1 MKSTLYDQELKRF
14 KEKEQPEVVLLIA
27 DEPHLIRII
36 VAWPNIRISRSK
48 RLSQLQDNSDSA
60 VWNWLWENTSY
71 SREDLMVKSAV
82 PENAFAAKMSVLIG
96 NRVLYPDGTIN
107 SLVQRYLHNLVLK
120 IFDSKPKRKKKILS
134 APPSG

>member
-1 MKSTLYDQELKRF
+1 MKSTLYDEKLKYF
-14 KEKEQPEVVLLIA
+14 KENEQPEIVLLIA
-27 DEPHLIRII
+27 DEPHLIRIV
-36 VAWPNIRISRSK
+36 VAWSNVRIRRAK
-48 RLSQLQDNSDSA
+48 RITHLQNNSDSA

-71 SREDLMVKSAV
+71 SREDLLLKSAV
-82 PENAFAAKMSVLIG
+82 PENAFDAKMSVLIG

-120 IFDSKPKRKKKILS
+120 IFDSKPKRKKKILA